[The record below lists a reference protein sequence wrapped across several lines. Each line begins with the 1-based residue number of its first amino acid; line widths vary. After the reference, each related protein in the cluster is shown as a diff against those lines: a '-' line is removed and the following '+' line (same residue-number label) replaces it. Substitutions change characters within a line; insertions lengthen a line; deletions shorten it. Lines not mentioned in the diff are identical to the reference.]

1 MARFVFFCRQNSTSK
16 ICLNVVFFSVFPIT
30 KTIPNSAGVPLTY
43 YHPYGYSDMSVEKL
57 TLKFLEIPFNTK
69 IEVEKFAYQKN
80 GFLSGLTLTEVFK
93 NKYTSISGEKL
104 QVRAMKAEDIYIATG
119 LSSMKVNL
127 KMNLYDEKFNK
138 LFVSGGNYFIASE
151 YESYDLWY
159 VHSNGMTNHLSQ
171 ELGIRPI
178 VSLCTTTKAKNKN
191 MIGAWNIEI

>member
-1 MARFVFFCRQNSTSK
+1 MCFVYWFKEKSKAFF
-16 ICLNVVFFSVFPIT
+16 
-30 KTIPNSAGVPLTY
+30 SAGVPLTY
-43 YHPYGYSDMSVEKL
+43 CHGGDSALSIENL
-57 TLKFLEIPFNTK
+57 TTNFLETPFTVNIDRT
-69 IEVEKFAYQKN
+69 YRKN
-80 GFLSGLTLTEVFK
+80 GFLQNMSLVETFK
-93 NKYTSISGEKL
+93 NKYTNISGEKL

-127 KMNLYDEKFNK
+127 KMNLCDEKFNK
-138 LFVSGGNYFIASE
+138 LFVNGGNYFIASE

>member
-1 MARFVFFCRQNSTSK
+1 
-16 ICLNVVFFSVFPIT
+16 
-30 KTIPNSAGVPLTY
+30 
-43 YHPYGYSDMSVEKL
+43 MSVEKL

>member
-1 MARFVFFCRQNSTSK
+1 
-16 ICLNVVFFSVFPIT
+16 
-30 KTIPNSAGVPLTY
+30 
-43 YHPYGYSDMSVEKL
+43 MSVEKL
-57 TLKFLEIPFNTK
+57 TLKFLEIQFNTK

-104 QVRAMKAEDIYIATG
+104 QVSAMKAEDIYIATG

-127 KMNLYDEKFNK
+127 CDEKFNK
-138 LFVSGGNYFIASE
+138 LFVNGGNYFIASE

>member
-1 MARFVFFCRQNSTSK
+1 
-16 ICLNVVFFSVFPIT
+16 
-30 KTIPNSAGVPLTY
+30 
-43 YHPYGYSDMSVEKL
+43 MSVEKL

-127 KMNLYDEKFNK
+127 KMNLCDEKFNK
-138 LFVSGGNYFIASE
+138 LFVNGGNYFIASE

-178 VSLCTTTKAKNKN
+178 VSLCITTKAKNKN